1 MQRVDNRQAK
11 KEQQSEGESQ
21 SAKQD
26 GKKERQTPAEDD
38 GPEIPKAS
46 KKRKK
51 NQSIS

>member
-51 NQSIS
+51 RQSIS